1 MDAVFVQASVLDQCK
16 DGRFRSLHQQHDRG
30 FTCTLLVWCFFF
42 FFFTFLVAAPRPVH
56 SLAESLAGLTMTLSL
71 TAVGCHFH
79 CSFCQRHVNKGSH
92 VDAVNRMCHGL
103 RTMITDGFFHH
114 QLDGISL
121 TMHLLLVYMWKVH
134 LHPSLS

>member
-1 MDAVFVQASVLDQCK
+1 MLFLSRPAFSINAKMADSVHYISSTIEASPAHC
-16 DGRFRSLHQQHDRG
+16 
-30 FTCTLLVWCFFF
+30 WCGVFFF